1 MNIQNNNSDIN
12 TDINSDINS
21 DIRSS
26 DKAYSKYKNNKD
38 EAYSKYNNTNDNIGY
53 LRLNQ
58 NGRIFPTWIMKN
70 FKKYI
75 LPEII
80 RKDGEDPCNEKTKKY
95 LMLYQQFIGAFLDYK
110 SSFKDLL
117 IYHGLGS
124 GKTVTAINIYNIL
137 FNYTPKW
144 NVVLLI
150 KASLE
155 KDPWMKD
162 LKNWL
167 SQDRYEERL
176 KNIVFV
182 HYDSPFADREFL
194 EKIKN
199 LDSSKPFLYII
210 DEVHQFINNVYNNI
224 STKKGKRAIVIYE
237 YIQLEKKE
245 KSNIRILL
253 LSATPAINNPFQLAL
268 IFNLLRPDIFPNNEN
283 IFNQLYISSSNF
295 ASLNEDNKNMFQRR
309 IMGLV
314 SYYLGATPDKYAKKI
329 THYKNILMNPY
340 FEEIYNF
347 FEEQEEKK
355 ELIRRKL
362 RYSKINSEESTYNAY
377 TRQACNFVFP
387 KINST
392 INGETRPRPGKF
404 KIREIEARIVDEN
417 KNIDK
422 KTEIIKTNKEMKLY
436 IESTK
441 KFISNVIEYF
451 KNFHRNDIKKKNTIR
466 NDIEKF
472 KKIYKY
478 DFENFLKNENDK
490 STLFDKLYE
499 CSPKM
504 ITIIFNIFCS
514 KGPILVYSNYVAMEG
529 LQIFKIYLQFFGFNY
544 YNNKLTDEERI
555 EERIEK
561 STDYFRYIEYHG
573 GISKEEREINKSI
586 FNKSE
591 NKYGKT
597 IKIILISPAGSEGI
611 NLNNVRQVHIMEPF
625 WNEVRIEQIV
635 GRAIRVCHHKDLP
648 MEERIVDVYRYK
660 MVRKN
665 GKETSDEK
673 LENLSRKKNNLLIS
687 FLEAIKEVAI
697 DCELF
702 KSHNM
707 MGSKYKCFQ
716 FNEESLLEKPIGP
729 AYQDKL
735 EYDTKINNGLN
746 SRTSKIVKIKV
757 RKIKAVYK
765 IETSLKDEDKDE
777 FSEIKKTTS
786 YSEPQIFWYFDKNNI
801 VYDFDQNFPVGKIEL
816 DDNGNLNKF
825 NDDTYIISF
834 IIDIPTFSS
843 RL

>member
-1 MNIQNNNSDIN
+1 MNIQNNNLS
-12 TDINSDINS
+12 T
-21 DIRSS
+21 
-26 DKAYSKYKNNKD
+26 YKNDN
-38 EAYSKYNNTNDNIGY
+38 NNTMSY
-53 LRLNQ
+53 LKLNQ

-80 RKDGEDPCNEKTKKY
+80 RKDGEDPCNEKTNKE
-95 LMLYQQFIGAFLDYK
+95 LMLYQKFIGAYLDYK
-110 SSFKDLL
+110 CCFRDLL

-144 NVVLLI
+144 NVILLI

-162 LKNWL
+162 LQNWL
-167 SQDRYEERL
+167 TKDRYEERL
-176 KNIVFV
+176 KNIIFV

-224 STKKGKRAIVIYE
+224 STKKGKRAIIIYE

-245 KSNIRILL
+245 KSNTRILL

-268 IFNLLRPDIFPNNEN
+268 IFNLLKPDIFPNNEN
-283 IFNQLYISSSNF
+283 TFNQLYISSSNF

-329 THYKNILMNPY
+329 THYKDILMNPY
-340 FEEIYNF
+340 FEEVYNF

-355 ELIRRKL
+355 EQIRRKL

-387 KINST
+387 KINSV

-404 KIREIEARIVDEN
+404 KIRDVEARIIDEN
-417 KNIDK
+417 KNIDI
-422 KTEIIKTNKEMKLY
+422 KTQIIQTNKEVKLY

-441 KFISNVIEYF
+441 KFTSNLIEYF
-451 KNFHRNDIKKKNTIR
+451 KNFHRNDIKKKNTIQ
-466 NDIEKF
+466 NDVEKF

-478 DFENFLKNENDK
+478 NFELFLKNEKEK
-490 STLFDKLYE
+490 SSLFDKLYE

-514 KGPILVYSNYVAMEG
+514 KGPVLVYSNYVAMEG
-529 LQIFKIYLQFFGFNY
+529 LQIFKIYLHFFGFNY
-544 YNNKLTDEERI
+544 YNNE
-555 EERIEK
+555 
-561 STDYFRYIEYHG
+561 SSNDYFRYIEYHG
-573 GISKEEREINKSI
+573 GISKDEREKNKSI
-586 FNKSE
+586 FNKTD
-591 NKYGKT
+591 NKYAKI

-625 WNEVRIEQIV
+625 WNEVRIEQII
-635 GRAIRVCHHKDLP
+635 GRAIRQCHHKDLP
-648 MEERIVDVYRYK
+648 MEERIVDVFRYK
-660 MVRKN
+660 MVRTS

-746 SRTSKIVKIKV
+746 SRTSKIIKIKV

-765 IETSLKDEDKDE
+765 IESNSKDQPDV
-777 FSEIKKTTS
+777 SS
-786 YSEPQIFWYFDKNNI
+786 YSEPQIFWYFDKNNV

-816 DDNGNLNKF
+816 DNDGNLNKL
-825 NDDTYIISF
+825 NEDTYIINF
-834 IIDIPTFSS
+834 IIDIPTFASK
-843 RL
+843 LE

>member
-1 MNIQNNNSDIN
+1 MNIQNNNLS
-12 TDINSDINS
+12 T
-21 DIRSS
+21 
-26 DKAYSKYKNNKD
+26 YKND
-38 EAYSKYNNTNDNIGY
+38 NNTMSY
-53 LRLNQ
+53 LKLNQ

-75 LPEII
+75 LPEIV
-80 RKDGEDPCNEKTKKY
+80 RKDGEDPCNEKTNKE
-95 LMLYQQFIGAFLDYK
+95 LMLYQKFIGAYLDYK
-110 SSFKDLL
+110 CSFRDLL

-144 NVVLLI
+144 NVILLI

-162 LKNWL
+162 LQNWL
-167 SQDRYEERL
+167 TKDRYEERL

-224 STKKGKRAIVIYE
+224 STKKGKRAIIIYE

-245 KSNIRILL
+245 KSNTLILL
-253 LSATPAINNPFQLAL
+253 LSATPAINNPYQLAL

-283 IFNQLYISSSNF
+283 TFNQLYISSSNF

-329 THYKNILMNPY
+329 THYKDILMNPY
-340 FEEIYNF
+340 FEEVYNF

-355 ELIRRKL
+355 EQIRRKL

-387 KINST
+387 KISSA

-404 KIREIEARIVDEN
+404 KIRDIEARIIDEN
-417 KNIDK
+417 KNIDI
-422 KTEIIKTNKEMKLY
+422 KTQIMKTNKEVKLY

-441 KFISNVIEYF
+441 KFTSNLIEYF
-451 KNFHRNDIKKKNTIR
+451 KNFHRNDIKKKNTIQ
-466 NDIEKF
+466 NDVEKF

-478 DFENFLKNENDK
+478 NFELFLKNEKEK
-490 STLFDKLYE
+490 SSLFDKLYE

-514 KGPILVYSNYVAMEG
+514 KGPVLVYSNYVAMEG
-529 LQIFKIYLQFFGFNY
+529 LQIFKIYLHFFGFNY
-544 YNNKLTDEERI
+544 YNNE
-555 EERIEK
+555 
-561 STDYFRYIEYHG
+561 SSNDYFRYIEYHG
-573 GISKEEREINKSI
+573 GISKEEREKNKSI
-586 FNKSE
+586 FNKTD
-591 NKYGKT
+591 NKYAKI

-625 WNEVRIEQIV
+625 WNEVRIEQII
-635 GRAIRVCHHKDLP
+635 GRAIRQCHHKDLP
-648 MEERIVDVYRYK
+648 MEERIVDVFRYK
-660 MVRKN
+660 MVRTS

-746 SRTSKIVKIKV
+746 SRTSKIIKIKV

-765 IETSLKDEDKDE
+765 IESNSKDQPDV
-777 FSEIKKTTS
+777 SS
-786 YSEPQIFWYFDKNNI
+786 YSQPQIFWYFDKNNV

-816 DDNGNLNKF
+816 DNDGNLNKL
-825 NDDTYIISF
+825 NEDTYIINF

-843 RL
+843 KLE